1 MHLNRS
7 CLYQNPFL
15 NNTFVIFSPVNG
27 MNMEVLATMQCSHT
41 KSFLSS
47 VTYQNSKFTSTLSR
61 TTLKDVVGIITGHC
75 QLNKHMTNLKII
87 ADSTCRFCGEAEETG
102 IHIVNDCP
110 GTYRERHEAFELCP
124 NKPAIIKITKFVQ
137 CERIKRA
144 LLQGNNT

>member
-1 MHLNRS
+1 MPVSKSFFRQHIRD
-7 CLYQNPFL
+7 
-15 NNTFVIFSPVNG
+15 IFTRKWDETWKSWQ
-27 MNMEVLATMQCSHT
+27 QCSHT

-61 TTLKDVVGIITGHC
+61 TTLKNVVGIITGHC

-124 NKPAIIKITKFVQ
+124 NKPAITKITKFVQ
-137 CERIKRA
+137 CKRIKRA